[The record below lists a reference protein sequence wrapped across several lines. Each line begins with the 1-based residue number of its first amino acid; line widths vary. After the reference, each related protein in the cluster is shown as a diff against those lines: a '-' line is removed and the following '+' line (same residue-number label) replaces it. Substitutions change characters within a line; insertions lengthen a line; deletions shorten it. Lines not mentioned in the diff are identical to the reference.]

1 MEYDKLKIKQKRNK
15 GAKCQAE
22 KRRLWF
28 CLLTIHFREINEQNI
43 AKISNYK
50 IEKFL
55 FDDTI
60 LKSTTTSGCWT

>member
-28 CLLTIHFREINEQNI
+28 
-43 AKISNYK
+43 
-50 IEKFL
+50 L
-55 FDDTI
+55 FVNNSFQGDQ
-60 LKSTTTSGCWT
+60 WTEYCKDI